1 MDPTSHTEARNRRSP
16 TGRMHLLGLAILLS
30 TWSALAATNLPT
42 VALFTTGGT
51 IQSAGAHRQ
60 KLSEYSDGR
69 VTPDQLLADL
79 PELRDLADLQV
90 TEIGNAGSGTV
101 TTETLIR
108 LAKGINAALAKTN
121 IVGAVVTHGTG
132 TLEETAYFL
141 HLVVRSAKPVV
152 VVGSMRP
159 WSAISRDGPLNLYNS
174 VRTVLTPEASGKGV
188 LVLLDD
194 TIHSARFV
202 TKGNTTRVE
211 TFVSR
216 EVGPMGYADADRVV
230 FYRKPLLRHTLH
242 SEFDVTSLTNLPPV
256 DVVYGYQEASAAPV
270 ESLMEAKVAGI
281 VYADGSPAVTK
292 ALQAA
297 MARGVA
303 VVQSD
308 RKGSGRVLQ
317 SERQFGRGIVTGD
330 SLNPQKA
337 RILLRL
343 ALTKTREVKDLQRIF
358 NEY

>member
-1 MDPTSHTEARNRRSP
+1 MLGTLGIAATAA
-16 TGRMHLLGLAILLS
+16 TGLA
-30 TWSALAATNLPT
+30 AATTNLPT

-69 VTPDQLLADL
+69 VSPDQLLADL
-79 PELRDLADLQV
+79 PELKDLANLQV

-101 TTETLIR
+101 TTETLLR
-108 LAKGINAALAKTN
+108 LAKGINTALASTN
-121 IVGAVVTHGTG
+121 IAGAVVTHGTG

-152 VVGSMRP
+152 VVGAMRP

-188 LVLLDD
+188 MVLLDD
-194 TIHSARFV
+194 TLHSARFV

-216 EVGPMGYADADRVV
+216 EVGPIGYADADRVV
-230 FYRKPLLRHTLH
+230 FYRQPLTRHTLR
-242 SEFDVTSLTNLPPV
+242 SEFDVASLTNLPPV
-256 DVVYGYQEASAAPV
+256 DVVYGHQEASAAPV
-270 ESLMEAKVAGI
+270 QALVEAKVAGI

-297 MARGVA
+297 MAQGIS

-317 SERQFGRGIVTGD
+317 SERQFGRGVVTGD

-343 ALTKTREVKDLQRIF
+343 ALTRTREVRELQRIF